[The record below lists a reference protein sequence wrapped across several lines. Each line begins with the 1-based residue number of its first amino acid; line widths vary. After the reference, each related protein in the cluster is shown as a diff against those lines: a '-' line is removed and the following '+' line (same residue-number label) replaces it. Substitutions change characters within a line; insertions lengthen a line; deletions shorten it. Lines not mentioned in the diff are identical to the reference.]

1 MKTQL
6 NELTRRLALLAAP
19 HGCTTTVRLLGGAG
33 GTALELR
40 ATRGGASEAREYTR
54 QVTVRLLE
62 SRGAP
67 ELAAEFIREA
77 RRALAESTPSA
88 DAAAAPPAA

>member
-19 HGCTTTVRLLGGAG
+19 HRCTTTVRLLGGAG

-40 ATRGGASEAREYTR
+40 AARGGASEAREYKR
-54 QVTVRLLE
+54 QVAVRLLE
-62 SRGAP
+62 SRGAA

-77 RRALAESTPSA
+77 RRALSESSPSA
-88 DAAAAPPAA
+88 DAAAPPAA